1 MWKSTYRLVIPQGDG
16 APFLQGWAIVDN
28 TLGED
33 WDDVKLSLVAGA
45 PQSFVQPLSQ
55 PIFTRRP
62 VVPLSTSALFTPQT
76 HDATLTEGKANIAGA
91 IRDTGGGALPGVQ
104 VSVEMGVQVA
114 SAVTD
119 SNGRFAFPG
128 LRSGRLVLHAVLQGF
143 RSIKESMEL
152 RPGDERT
159 LNLTMDVG
167 GLTESVTVS
176 SEPADR
182 KTMRAARR
190 DFAREAGGA
199 PPAPAPI
206 APGGRDRRVGKE
218 SGRSHGRGPGRP
230 VRVLARSARHDPP
243 QSVGARAHPA
253 VDGDDRAG
261 VDSGTPRPHA
271 SRPLRAVWLTNDTGS
286 TLDGGSIALMEGNTF
301 AGEGLLDPIKPGE
314 RRLISFA
321 ADLAGRVSATRQRR
335 VPPGQACPC
344 RQGVMVQSVED
355 RSTTTYTARNED
367 ASPRTF
373 VIEHPL
379 RSGWTLAAGGPPP
392 AESTA
397 ALHRFR
403 LVVPPSSSGTLKVD
417 EVHPVEASLAVT
429 SITTDH
435 VAVVLRGRNVDV
447 SAEPQLRAII
457 AQTQEVARLEAAID
471 QREGEVERIEKDQ
484 ERVRENLE
492 ALKSSPEERTL
503 TARYARQLT
512 MQEDR
517 LEVLGREIEAQEAAL
532 ALAEKELERL
542 ANAVTFDVE
551 MP

>member
-1 MWKSTYRLVIPQGDG
+1 
-16 APFLQGWAIVDN
+16 
-28 TLGED
+28 
-33 WDDVKLSLVAGA
+33 
-45 PQSFVQPLSQ
+45 
-55 PIFTRRP
+55 
-62 VVPLSTSALFTPQT
+62 
-76 HDATLTEGKANIAGA
+76 
-91 IRDTGGGALPGVQ
+91 
-104 VSVEMGVQVA
+104 
-114 SAVTD
+114 
-119 SNGRFAFPG
+119 
-128 LRSGRLVLHAVLQGF
+128 
-143 RSIKESMEL
+143 MEL

-199 PPAPAPI
+199 PPAPASI
-206 APGGRDRRVGKE
+206 APGVVTDALARNQAAATGADLGDLFE
-218 SGRSHGRGPGRP
+218 YSLARP
-230 VRVLARSARHDPP
+230 VTIRRNQSALVPILQSTVTTERVSIWNAASP
-243 QSVGARAHPA
+243 
-253 VDGDDRAG
+253 
-261 VDSGTPRPHA
+261 A

-321 ADLAGRVSATRQRR
+321 ADLAGRVSATANAGSRR
-335 VPPGQACPC
+335 VRRVRVAK
-344 RQGVMVQSVED
+344 GVMVQSVED

-397 ALHRFR
+397 GLHRFR

-417 EVHPVEASLAVT
+417 EVHPVETSVAVT
-429 SITTDH
+429 SITSDH
-435 VAVVLRGRNVDV
+435 VALVLRGRNVDV

-471 QREGEVERIEKDQ
+471 EREGEVERIEKDQ
-484 ERVRENLE
+484 ARVRENLE
-492 ALKSSPEERTL
+492 ALKSSAEERTL

-512 MQEDR
+512 LQEDR

-551 MP
+551 ML